1 MGAGYLVA
9 RELDP
14 DGVTSRLV
22 GRFGTAMSEPC

>member
-22 GRFGTAMSEPC
+22 GRFGSARGT